1 MEDLFS
7 YRLSLLQKEM
17 EMLQNGIRGY
27 DSIVFTI
34 KGWAITVFSA
44 IILFAVDKQKPF
56 LYLFCI
62 ASILSFWLIDAFY
75 KSTQNMLI
83 HRYREIETFLQS
95 PDFETAMAKRNF
107 GSFRAPHFQKGF
119 SMGKSQRLRW
129 LLRAALKFH
138 TYSLYTF
145 LLLLAIGMLLFAR

>member
-7 YRLSLLQKEM
+7 YRLSLLQQEM

-44 IILFAVDKQKPF
+44 IILFAVDKHKPF

-62 ASILSFWLIDAFY
+62 ASVLSFWLIDAFY
-75 KSTQNMLI
+75 KSTQNILI
-83 HRYREIETFLQS
+83 NRYGKIEAFLQGD
-95 PDFETAMAKRNF
+95 DFEKAMTDRNF
-107 GSFRAPHFQKGF
+107 GNFLIPHFQEGF
-119 SMGKSQRLRW
+119 NMRKSQRLRW
-129 LLRAALKFH
+129 LLQAALQFY
-138 TYSLYTF
+138 TYSLYVF
-145 LLLLAIGMLLFAR
+145 LLVLAIGMATLAG

>member
-44 IILFAVDKQKPF
+44 IILFAVDKQRPF

-62 ASILSFWLIDAFY
+62 ASVLSFWLIDSYY
-75 KSTQNMLI
+75 KSTQNILI
-83 HRYREIETFLQS
+83 SRYRKIECSSCERGGTRDTCQS
-95 PDFETAMAKRNF
+95 GIK
-107 GSFRAPHFQKGF
+107 
-119 SMGKSQRLRW
+119 
-129 LLRAALKFH
+129 ALKNKDLTPGVDVAERPGLH
-138 TYSLYTF
+138 N
-145 LLLLAIGMLLFAR
+145 

>member
-7 YRLSLLQKEM
+7 YRLNLLQKEM

-34 KGWAITVFSA
+34 KGWTITVFSA
-44 IILFAVDKQKPF
+44 IILFAIDKQKPF

-75 KSTQNMLI
+75 KSTQNTLI
-83 HRYREIETFLQS
+83 YRYRKIETFLQS
-95 PDFETAMAKRNF
+95 SGFETAMAERNF
-107 GSFRAPHFQKGF
+107 GGFRVPNFQEGF
-119 SMGKSQRLRW
+119 SVRERERLRW
-129 LLRAALKFH
+129 LLRAALQFS
-138 TYSLYTF
+138 TYALYA
-145 LLLLAIGMLLFAR
+145 LLLILAVSALLFVR

>member
-44 IILFAVDKQKPF
+44 IILFAFDKQKPF

-75 KSTQNMLI
+75 KSTQNILI
-83 HRYREIETFLQS
+83 SRYGKIEVFLQGN
-95 PDFETAMAKRNF
+95 DFEKAMADRDF
-107 GSFRAPHFQKGF
+107 GDFLIPHFQEGF
-119 SMGKSQRLRW
+119 NMRKSQRLRW
-129 LLRAALKFH
+129 LLQAALQFY
-138 TYSLYTF
+138 TYSLYAF
-145 LLLLAIGMLLFAR
+145 LMVLAIGMAALAR